1 MADQA
6 QDGRPDVEI
15 RSTAKVYETMKD
27 DGSWE
32 WTPADLLV
40 AHEAACRWCPE
51 SFLSPDVRSVVKW
64 ADKHEQSMGHT
75 HSKSERLNSGVG
87 PRDPWAGA

>member
-6 QDGRPDVEI
+6 DDGRPDVEI
-15 RSTAKVYETMKD
+15 RSTAKVYEVMKD

-32 WTPADLLV
+32 WTPADLSV
-40 AHEAACRWCPE
+40 THWAACRWCPE

-64 ADKHEQSMGHT
+64 ADKHEQSGGHT
-75 HSKSERLNSGVG
+75 YSKTERQKSGAG
-87 PRDPWAGA
+87 PRDLWDGV